1 VSVASGIP
9 WMFPEGDVSGVLKSA
24 WASSQITP
32 VLPPPERATPETV
45 PIEMEWSPPRK
56 IGNSPSETTAS
67 ARPATSS
74 QTARTA
80 SRCLTLSSLSTSS
93 GMGTRAFPRSVT
105 GRPNSSMAA
114 SMRA

>member
-1 VSVASGIP
+1 
-9 WMFPEGDVSGVLKSA
+9 MFPDGEVSGVLKSA

-32 VLPPPERATPETV
+32 VLPPHGCATPETV
-45 PIEMEWSPPRK
+45 PMEIEWSPPRK
-56 IGNSPSETTAS
+56 MGKSPPDTTSS

-80 SRCLTLSSLSTSS
+80 SRCRTLSSLSTSS
-93 GMGTRAFPRSVT
+93 GIGTRALPRSVT
-105 GRPNSSMAA
+105 GCPSSSIAS